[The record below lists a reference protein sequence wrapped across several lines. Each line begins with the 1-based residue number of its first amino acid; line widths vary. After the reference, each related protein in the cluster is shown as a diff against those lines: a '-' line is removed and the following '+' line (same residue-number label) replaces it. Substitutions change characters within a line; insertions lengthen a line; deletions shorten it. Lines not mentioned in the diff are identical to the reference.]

1 MATWQRDGIHLLLG
15 LTLATVFLGAVVAVS
30 GLLILLLSVLAPA
43 SIRDAMNA
51 FSQLLQAGLLI
62 TALLEII
69 AWYFLPRIGF
79 VHPVL
84 ARRMTVVMAAIAL
97 FMMVSLIFSL

>member
-1 MATWQRDGIHLLLG
+1 MATWRQDGIHLLLG
-15 LTLATVFLGAVVAVS
+15 LTLAVVYSGAVAAVG
-30 GLLILLLSVLAPA
+30 GLLILLLSVAAPA
-43 SIRDAMNA
+43 SIRDAMNE
-51 FSQLLQAGLLI
+51 FSQLMQAGLLI

-79 VHPVL
+79 VQPQL
-84 ARRMTVVMAAIAL
+84 ARRMTVGMAALAL

>member
-1 MATWQRDGIHLLLG
+1 M
-15 LTLATVFLGAVVAVS
+15 VFFGVAVVV
-30 GLLILLLSVLAPA
+30 GGGLILLLSAIAP
-43 SIRDAMNA
+43 SSVRDAMNE

-79 VHPVL
+79 VHPIL
-84 ARRMTVVMAAIAL
+84 ARRMTTGMAAVAL
-97 FMMVSLIFSL
+97 FMMVSLLFSL